1 MTYKEALDVINNG
14 GGYILSNVQKY
25 EYAIYTARKALLNR
39 IGEETG
45 GETGRKADPNI
56 MTYKQAL
63 HELTHAHTLFMKDEV
78 GKRYNEAK
86 RKAEEAL
93 RAEVDMEAAERERAA
108 AVQEEKKT

>member
-1 MTYKEALDVINNG
+1 MTYEEALDVINNG

-63 HELTHAHTLFMKDEV
+63 HELTHAHLLFLKDEV
-78 GKRYNEAK
+78 GKRYREAK
-86 RKAEEAL
+86 GKAEEAL
-93 RAEVDMEAAERERAA
+93 RVEVENAERERAA